1 MKKYLFL
8 LIVLMIFQSSL
19 MASDIYSALGISIQ
33 EKKTSSKIVIKQAE
47 LLNHCKSKKSYTNS
61 LNKLLKYIKSKKRLK
76 ETTQYGLGID
86 YQLSKKVQVMVDFLT
101 ELDLNKPSNM
111 MGDRE
116 ANIKLEISL

>member
-1 MKKYLFL
+1 M
-8 LIVLMIFQSSL
+8 VLMISQSSL

-33 EKKTSSKIVIKQAE
+33 EKKTSSKIVIKQVG
-47 LLNHCKSKKSYTNS
+47 LLNHCRSKKDYTNAF
-61 LNKLLKYIKSKKRLK
+61 NRLLKYIKSKKRSK
-76 ETTQYGLGID
+76 EITQYGLGVD